1 MKICIV
7 YETSK
12 GLFWSKEEA
21 LKPKNRARD
30 SASATGGDGYE
41 PVREAYVLMTD
52 VEVDKGVRGIG
63 TVTKIFKLNQLES
76 YEIR

>member
-1 MKICIV
+1 MKIQLV

-21 LKPKNRARD
+21 LKSKNRARD
-30 SASATGGDGYE
+30 SARATGGDGYE
-41 PVREAYVLMTD
+41 PVRESYVLVTD
-52 VEVDKGVRGIG
+52 VEVDQGVRGIG
-63 TVTKIFKLNQLES
+63 TVTKVFKLNQLES

>member
-30 SASATGGDGYE
+30 SARATGGDGHE

-52 VEVDKGVRGIG
+52 VEVDQGVRGIG
-63 TVTKIFKLNQLES
+63 IVTKVFKLNQLES